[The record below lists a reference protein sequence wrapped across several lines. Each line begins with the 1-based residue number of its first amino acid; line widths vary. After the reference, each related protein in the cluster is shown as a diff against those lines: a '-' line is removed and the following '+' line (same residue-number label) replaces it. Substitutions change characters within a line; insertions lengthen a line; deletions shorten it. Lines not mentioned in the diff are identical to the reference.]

1 LCFRVDPLLTVCRLL
16 SISPYY
22 TSNGTRSASTLTRW
36 LNETPVY
43 LDAFE
48 IVTEKARRLWWGQQ
62 LDLATVS
69 WTMLLAIEG
78 RRRQIPFLW
87 AYALLSQLVGLSFA
101 QNLFHVAMLLTPTPI
116 ALHDSK
122 IARLLNTIFPPK
134 PANWAPKPLFFTLS
148 LILNFLATLSLPY
161 AAGTTWFPAAI
172 WLTKGLSLAPLV
184 LPAIIPQ
191 SWGSTYSDYHESY
204 GATTRLFQLFSTAS
218 ALLHAKASVASILFN
233 LPDAYKH
240 RHSIRIPF
248 DTEKR
253 SAWER
258 SATAFERVLGA
269 MSDHPVVAA
278 AGKDVL
284 LSGLSIGL
292 WAAVRAMDAS
302 DILQSAVPGYKAA
315 ENRSSHVPFQDAI
328 GGADFASKSPTPA
341 PEVSTTLRRGDRAT
355 SSRYSSV
362 RSSVGPEENGT
373 PAPTPR
379 RRGRPRKV
387 KPEPEHD
394 PEEDADDATYEPTS
408 DDKASVIG
416 DVLPGDDFDWESA
429 ALAWGLTAL
438 GGLGTGSSAV
448 YGAECI
454 SR

>member
-1 LCFRVDPLLTVCRLL
+1 
-16 SISPYY
+16 
-22 TSNGTRSASTLTRW
+22 
-36 LNETPVY
+36 
-43 LDAFE
+43 
-48 IVTEKARRLWWGQQ
+48 
-62 LDLATVS
+62 
-69 WTMLLAIEG
+69 MLLAIEG

-122 IARLLNTIFPPK
+122 IARLGNSIFPPK
-134 PANWAPKPLFFTLS
+134 PANWTPKPLFFILS
-148 LILNFLATLSLPY
+148 VILNSGVALFLPY
-161 AAGTTWFPAAI
+161 AAGTKWFPAAI
-172 WLTKGLSLAPLV
+172 WLAKGLSFAPLV

-191 SWGSTYSDYHESY
+191 SWGSTYPDYHESY
-204 GATTRLFQLFSTAS
+204 DATTRLFQLASTAS
-218 ALLHAKASVASILFN
+218 ALLHAQTSIASILSN
-233 LPDAYKH
+233 LPDAYRH
-240 RHSIRIPF
+240 RHSIKIPF

-258 SATAFERVLGA
+258 SATAFERALGA

-292 WAAVRAMDAS
+292 WAAVRAMDVG
-302 DILQSAVPGYKAA
+302 DILQSAVPRHKTA
-315 ENRSSHVPFQDAI
+315 ENTSPHVPSPDTTD
-328 GGADFASKSPTPA
+328 GATSASKSPTPA
-341 PEVSTTLRRGDRAT
+341 PEASMPLRRRDRAS

-387 KPEPEHD
+387 KPEHEHD
-394 PEEDADDATYEPTS
+394 PEEDAQDATYVPTPDD
-408 DDKASVIG
+408 DDKASVMG

-438 GGLGTGSSAV
+438 GGLGMGSSAV

>member
-1 LCFRVDPLLTVCRLL
+1 MLTVCRLL
-16 SISPYY
+16 SVSPYY
-22 TSNGTRSASTLTRW
+22 TSNGTVNASALTRW

-43 LDAFE
+43 HDAFE

-62 LDLATVS
+62 LDLASVS

-122 IARLLNTIFPPK
+122 IARLVNSIFPPK
-134 PANWAPKPLFFTLS
+134 PANWTPKPLFFILS
-148 LILNFLATLSLPY
+148 VILNSGVALFLPY

-172 WLTKGLSLAPLV
+172 WLSKGLSLAPLV

-204 GATTRLFQLFSTAS
+204 DATTRLFQLASTAS
-218 ALLHAKASVASILFN
+218 ALLHAQTSIASILSN

-240 RHSIRIPF
+240 RHSIKIPF

-258 SATAFERVLGA
+258 SATAFERVLGS

-292 WAAVRAMDAS
+292 WAAVRAMDVG
-302 DILQSAVPGYKAA
+302 DILKSAVPRPKTA
-315 ENRSSHVPFQDAI
+315 ENTPSQVASPDTTD
-328 GGADFASKSPTPA
+328 GATPPSKSPTPA
-341 PEVSTTLRRGDRAT
+341 PETSMTLRRRDRAS

-362 RSSVGPEENGT
+362 RGSVGPEENGT

-394 PEEDADDATYEPTS
+394 PEEDHEDATYVPTPDD
-408 DDKASVIG
+408 DDKASVMG

>member
-1 LCFRVDPLLTVCRLL
+1 
-16 SISPYY
+16 
-22 TSNGTRSASTLTRW
+22 
-36 LNETPVY
+36 
-43 LDAFE
+43 
-48 IVTEKARRLWWGQQ
+48 
-62 LDLATVS
+62 
-69 WTMLLAIEG
+69 MLLAIEG

-122 IARLLNTIFPPK
+122 IARLGNSIFPPK
-134 PANWAPKPLFFTLS
+134 PANWTPKPLFFILS
-148 LILNFLATLSLPY
+148 VILNSGVALFLPY
-161 AAGTTWFPAAI
+161 AAGTKWFPAAI
-172 WLTKGLSLAPLV
+172 WLAKGLSFAPLV

-191 SWGSTYSDYHESY
+191 SWGSTYLDYHESY
-204 GATTRLFQLFSTAS
+204 DATTRLFQLASTAS
-218 ALLHAKASVASILFN
+218 ALLHAQTSIASILSN
-233 LPDAYKH
+233 LPDAYRH
-240 RHSIRIPF
+240 RHSIKIPF

-258 SATAFERVLGA
+258 SATAFERALGA

-292 WAAVRAMDAS
+292 WAAVRAMDVG
-302 DILQSAVPGYKAA
+302 DILQSAVPRHKTA
-315 ENRSSHVPFQDAI
+315 ENTSPHVPSPDTTD
-328 GGADFASKSPTPA
+328 GATSASKSPTPA
-341 PEVSTTLRRGDRAT
+341 PEASMPLRRRDRAS

-387 KPEPEHD
+387 KPEHEHD
-394 PEEDADDATYEPTS
+394 PEEDAQDATYVPAPDD
-408 DDKASVIG
+408 DDKASVMG

-438 GGLGTGSSAV
+438 GGLGMGSSAV

>member
-1 LCFRVDPLLTVCRLL
+1 M
-16 SISPYY
+16 
-22 TSNGTRSASTLTRW
+22 SNGTRSASTLTRW

-101 QNLFHVAMLLTPTPI
+101 QNLFHVAMLLTPAPI

-122 IARLLNTIFPPK
+122 IARLINTIFPPK

-148 LILNFLATLSLPY
+148 LILNFGATLSLPY

-172 WLTKGLSLAPLV
+172 WLTKGLSLAPLA
-184 LPAIIPQ
+184 LPAIILQ

-204 GATTRLFQLFSTAS
+204 DSTTRIFQLASTAS
-218 ALLHAKASVASILFN
+218 ALLHAKTSIASILFN

-240 RHSIRIPF
+240 RHSIWIPF

-269 MSDHPVVAA
+269 MSDHPAVAA

-315 ENRSSHVPFQDAI
+315 ESRSSYVPSQDTIDEPAS
-328 GGADFASKSPTPA
+328 ASKSPTPA
-341 PEVSTTLRRGDRAT
+341 PEVSTTLRRGERAT

-387 KPEPEHD
+387 KPEPAHD
-394 PEEDADDATYEPTS
+394 PEEDPDDATYEPTP
-408 DDKASVIG
+408 DDKAGIIG

-438 GGLGTGSSAV
+438 GGLGMGSSSV

-454 SR
+454 AR